1 MAGAPAAGQVVER
14 FRARLRE
21 EAGGEPG
28 AAAVVRVYAEALR
41 ELTFNCKPVITEL
54 TIIAGQHAAL
64 AARGIADAVC
74 ARVAEVGPPLFFALL
89 LRQLLLFFFWG
100 WLRGGLGLGCWIVPA
115 MWSQHRVVARVWGIG
130 VVVVKVEKFCEIDGM
145 LFIRRFCNS
154 CIR

>member
-1 MAGAPAAGQVVER
+1 MAGPPAAGQVVER

-28 AAAVVRVYAEALR
+28 AAAVVRAYAEALR

-74 ARVAEVGPPLFFALL
+74 ARVAEVGPVLFFAPL
-89 LRQLLLFFFWG
+89 LRPLLLFFCWG
-100 WLRGGLGLGCWIVPA
+100 WLRGSSCSSAGSLGY
-115 MWSQHRVVARVWGIG
+115 
-130 VVVVKVEKFCEIDGM
+130 VESAPCG
-145 LFIRRFCNS
+145 S
-154 CIR
+154 